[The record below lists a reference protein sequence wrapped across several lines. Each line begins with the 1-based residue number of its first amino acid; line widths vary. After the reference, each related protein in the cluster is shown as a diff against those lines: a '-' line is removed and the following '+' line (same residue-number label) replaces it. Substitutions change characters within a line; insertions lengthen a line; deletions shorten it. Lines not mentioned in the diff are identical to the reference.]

1 VYFTP
6 DGSSAEYGGTATIE
20 VYADTTDEFQGG
32 QFYLDFGESC
42 ANITDLTFDSTWI
55 YTSKNFA
62 DYSGAVFAS
71 FRKDPP
77 MVNGL
82 QHICTLTIQCDN
94 PDYCMTDLHFAF
106 AGEAPSG
113 KDTKLF
119 DDGGNVLADQ
129 EWHDGTFTCMN
140 LPDLVITGVYGE
152 QQTGDDYIVHYTV
165 SNEGNAE
172 AQSGHISTLYLDGMS
187 VEDKEVTDALAP
199 GESYSGTF
207 DTVLTMTMPNDLMMV
222 CCDTNSDEMELDET
236 NNCIESF
243 YPAGI
248 EIKVDVQDGG
258 ECFDMGEQFLVNV
271 DVDPRNIPVYGVQYT
286 LSFNNSALH
295 GEWQNEGTFLNSDG
309 ATTTVVINTIDNGA
323 GTISFAATRTD
334 IQTGVTDLLLE
345 AGGIKAYGVDDGEFY
360 YFIIVV
366 MMYTASLGVGSSS
379 MHRTRN

>member
-1 VYFTP
+1 
-6 DGSSAEYGGTATIE
+6 
-20 VYADTTDEFQGG
+20 
-32 QFYLDFGESC
+32 
-42 ANITDLTFDSTWI
+42 
-55 YTSKNFA
+55 
-62 DYSGAVFAS
+62 
-71 FRKDPP
+71 
-77 MVNGL
+77 
-82 QHICTLTIQCDN
+82 
-94 PDYCMTDLHFAF
+94 
-106 AGEAPSG
+106 
-113 KDTKLF
+113 
-119 DDGGNVLADQ
+119 
-129 EWHDGTFTCMN
+129 
-140 LPDLVITGVYGE
+140 
-152 QQTGDDYIVHYTV
+152 
-165 SNEGNAE
+165 
-172 AQSGHISTLYLDGMS
+172 
-187 VEDKEVTDALAP
+187 
-199 GESYSGTF
+199 
-207 DTVLTMTMPNDLMMV
+207 
-222 CCDTNSDEMELDET
+222 MELDET